1 MPLLKRIRWLSHVS
15 LYAVL
20 KLDDLDCRSWGMIA
34 LTIAYFW
41 QLYTLWILVKLHEAV
56 PGRRYNRYVELAQAA
71 FGEAALLLHSF

>member
-1 MPLLKRIRWLSHVS
+1 LTLWTTGAGGIIS
-15 LYAVL
+15 
-20 KLDDLDCRSWGMIA
+20 

-71 FGEAALLLHSF
+71 FGETFSQLFFASS